1 MREKG
6 QGGELGS
13 GVQAACRSNWLTIFA
28 TGACTGSWLLRS
40 QYEAFRTVSRP

>member
-13 GVQAACRSNWLTIFA
+13 GVQPACPNRSLAIFCHQRPYHPFVA
-28 TGACTGSWLLRS
+28 
-40 QYEAFRTVSRP
+40 QVSK